1 MRRLTLFL
9 FFLFFSLSQVLG
21 QGNVTTYEY
30 DEGGNVVK
38 RSVTLRRATAARA
51 RAASDTARFTSI
63 IYDRTRS
70 VVTILVSKPV
80 IGKEVRVS
88 ICNAATR
95 LLIDSFSFIGGRH
108 DLDISLYLK
117 GFYVVETT
125 CEGRSASRKIAK

>member
-38 RSVTLRRATAARA
+38 RSVTLRRATAART
-51 RAASDTARFTSI
+51 RAASDTARFASI
-63 IYDRTRS
+63 SYDRTRS

-95 LLIDSFSFIGGRH
+95 LLIDSFSFTGERR
-108 DLDISLYLK
+108 DLDISLYPT
-117 GFYVVETT
+117 GFYVVEAT
-125 CEGRSASRKIAK
+125 CEDKSVTRKIAK